1 MQKNSKIFVA
11 GHRGMVGS
19 AIVKDLKNNGFN
31 NIVCRTSSELNL
43 IDQQAVALFFE
54 TEKPEYVFLAA
65 AKVGGIVANNTYR
78 ADFIYEN
85 ILIQSNV
92 IHQSYL
98 NNVKKLLFLGS
109 TCIYPKMAPQPL
121 KEEYLLT
128 GLLEETNEPY
138 AIAKIAGITP
148 DKFTLIGI

>member
-54 TEKPEYVFLAA
+54 TEKPECITREFLTVQ
-65 AKVGGIVANNTYR
+65 K
-78 ADFIYEN
+78 
-85 ILIQSNV
+85 
-92 IHQSYL
+92 
-98 NNVKKLLFLGS
+98 
-109 TCIYPKMAPQPL
+109 C
-121 KEEYLLT
+121 
-128 GLLEETNEPY
+128 
-138 AIAKIAGITP
+138 
-148 DKFTLIGI
+148 FT